1 MLRTQIS
8 LSEDERRLLDDMA
21 KRTGRS
27 IAALIRDA
35 IALAYGSQ
43 HSTEA
48 DLAVMRHAFGAW
60 RDRSVDGAAY
70 VEQLRSGRRL
80 KAG

>member
-8 LSEDERRLLDDMA
+8 LTEPERRLLDDIA

-35 IALAYGSQ
+35 IAIAYGSQ
-43 HSTEA
+43 HSTEG
-48 DLAVMRHAFGAW
+48 DLAAMRHAFGAW
-60 RDRSVDGAAY
+60 RDRSRDGAAY
-70 VEQLRSGRRL
+70 VDERRSGRRL
-80 KAG
+80 IVQ